1 MYTNILADPYPVY
14 MDNEAINLGCVQI
27 FVSVNTTR
35 AWRVPVS
42 SRRACVGFVA
52 ASGSIN
58 MTGNYIDK
66 GVAVDESG
74 NYTGAIVSYD
84 KALAID
90 LSCSCIN

>member
-1 MYTNILADPYPVY
+1 VSGFAEKTPSSR
-14 MDNEAINLGCVQI
+14 GCVQI

-52 ASGSIN
+52 ASGSTN